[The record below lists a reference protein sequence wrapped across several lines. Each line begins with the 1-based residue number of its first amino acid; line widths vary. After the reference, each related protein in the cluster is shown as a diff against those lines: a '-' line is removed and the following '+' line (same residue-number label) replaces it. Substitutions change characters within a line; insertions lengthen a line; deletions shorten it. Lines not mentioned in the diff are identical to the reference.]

1 VKAELALVRSAEI
14 RAAQFKDALE
24 REKQRADAA
33 VRELGTVSTQL
44 ASARAEMARA
54 ADTDAASER
63 RKAASAGDVDDL
75 KRMVA
80 AAMSDYVAARG
91 LKGGR
96 AQERAQWETRPGFT
110 PAALLFQLPLT
121 LPSGPDDAAPGR
133 TEDRARKAAPA
144 RVAPTAALPKAV
156 SPAEPESTATVV
168 APRGAREQARPE
180 AAKPL
185 PPRPDRDVPAK
196 PEKTSA
202 RNETRSEARSEPR
215 RASPG
220 RETNDSA
227 PNARV
232 LFLPRAL
239 QPIDEEWEFQ

>member
-1 VKAELALVRSAEI
+1 
-14 RAAQFKDALE
+14 
-24 REKQRADAA
+24 
-33 VRELGTVSTQL
+33 
-44 ASARAEMARA
+44 MARA
-54 ADTDAASER
+54 ADTDAAPER
-63 RKAASAGDVDDL
+63 RKAASAGDMDDL

-80 AAMSDYVAARG
+80 AAMSDYVAATG

-96 AQERAQWETRPGFT
+96 AQEKAQWGIRPGFT
-110 PAALLFQLPLT
+110 PAALLFQLPLA
-121 LPSGPDDAAPGR
+121 LPSDADDAPLGR
-133 TEDRARKAAPA
+133 TEDRARRAAPA
-144 RVAPTAALPKAV
+144 RVAPTAALPRAV

-168 APRGAREQARPE
+168 APRGAREQVRPERERPEQVRPE
-180 AAKPL
+180 AAKP

-202 RNETRSEARSEPR
+202 RSETRNESRGEARSEPR
-215 RASPG
+215 RPSPA
-220 RETNDSA
+220 REANDSL